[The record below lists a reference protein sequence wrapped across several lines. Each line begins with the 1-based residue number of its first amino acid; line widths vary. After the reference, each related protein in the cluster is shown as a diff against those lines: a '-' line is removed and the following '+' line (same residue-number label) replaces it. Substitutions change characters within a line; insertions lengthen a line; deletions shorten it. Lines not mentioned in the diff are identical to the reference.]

1 MTDEIP
7 MTHPNVGDVL
17 KRHDGFGGHSHHM
30 VVSVEQTGRT
40 GGWPVYRIGVAH
52 GYGIYAYDS
61 VREWSNP
68 YIWDEYERA
77 E

>member
-1 MTDEIP
+1 MTNEIP
-7 MTHPNVGDVL
+7 PIHPNVGDVL
-17 KRHDGFGGHSHHM
+17 KRPDGFGKYSYHM
-30 VVSVEQTGRT
+30 VVSVKQTGSI

-52 GYGIYAYDS
+52 GHGIYAYDS
-61 VREWSNP
+61 AREWSNP